1 MKPAFPLLYPTP
13 QPGAPYPRQIGT
25 QSCYNPTTSTALSQP
40 WQSSEKTGADMN
52 EEQFNLDLRKFLKR
66 FGISAQRAIEEAVRK
81 GLADGSLSGAET
93 IKARAR
99 LEIEG
104 REVDLAIEE
113 DIRLS

>member
-1 MKPAFPLLYPTP
+1 MEA
-13 QPGAPYPRQIGT
+13 A
-25 QSCYNPTTSTALSQP
+25 
-40 WQSSEKTGADMN
+40 MN

-81 GLADGSLSGAET
+81 GLADGSLIGTEI

-104 REVDLAIEE
+104 REVDLLIEE
-113 DIRLS
+113 EIHLA